1 MTDKNSNSGGPLDPE
16 DAGDNSVS
24 QLWQS
29 IIELGESLPPEE
41 WDRVPTDLAAN
52 LHRYLYERS
61 GEDD

>member
-1 MTDKNSNSGGPLDPE
+1 MTDEDSNSGTSSTE
-16 DAGDNSVS
+16 DAGDDSVS

-29 IIELGESLPPEE
+29 IVELGESLPPEE